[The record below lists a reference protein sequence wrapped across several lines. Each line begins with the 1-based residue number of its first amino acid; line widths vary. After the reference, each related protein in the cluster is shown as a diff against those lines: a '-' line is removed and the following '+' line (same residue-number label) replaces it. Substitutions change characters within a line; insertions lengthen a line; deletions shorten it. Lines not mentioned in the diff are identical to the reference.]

1 MTKWTLRDVAEKIRD
16 IDFAMLLTVA
26 PGGAVTGRPMSN
38 NRDVDYDGDSYFF
51 TTEDADSVA
60 HIENHSQVALSYAG
74 SKGLLGKPPA
84 FIAVQ
89 GEAELIRDRARFEA
103 HWNKDLE
110 RWFAQGVDTPGL
122 VLLKVHARRI
132 HYWDGTDEGEIVVG

>member
-60 HIENHSQVALSYAG
+60 HIENHRQVALSYAG
-74 SKGLLGKPPA
+74 SKGLLGKPPV

>member
-51 TTEDADSVA
+51 TTEDADSVVQ
-60 HIENHSQVALSYAG
+60 IERHSQVALSYAG
-74 SKGLLGKPPA
+74 SKGLLGKPPV

-89 GEAELIRDRARFEA
+89 GEAELIRDRRRFEA

-110 RWFAQGVDTPGL
+110 HWFEQGVDTPGL
-122 VLLKVHARRI
+122 VLLKVHATRI
-132 HYWDGTDEGEIVVG
+132 HYWDGTDEGEVVLG